1 MEQNI
6 LSEHGL
12 LLLQARYAL
21 KIKIKGL
28 TQPQNPNR
36 HLSGNDLDPLLHAF
50 FFIEKFTSSLTRPQN
65 NLKKFFIFILS
76 FT

>member
-1 MEQNI
+1 MEQII

-12 LLLQARYAL
+12 LLLQARYVL
-21 KIKIKGL
+21 KIKGL
-28 TQPQNPNR
+28 TQPQSPTR
-36 HLSGNDLDPLLHAF
+36 HLSSKDLDPLLHA